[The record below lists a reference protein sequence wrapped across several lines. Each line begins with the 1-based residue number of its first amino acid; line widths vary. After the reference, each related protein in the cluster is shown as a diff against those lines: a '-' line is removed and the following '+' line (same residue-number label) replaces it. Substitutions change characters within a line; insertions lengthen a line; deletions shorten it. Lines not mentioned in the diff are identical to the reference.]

1 MNIARN
7 KAKYLPFFENMIVI
21 AEIALTLPVSNAWPE
36 RGASTL
42 KLVKSR
48 LRSRLKDDM
57 LQCLLHVKINGPDV
71 LSPDAKTIIKM
82 AAGEFLSRKKRITV
96 GYRSSEDI
104 VGNVVVTG
112 DDVNIEVSVGSNGGA
127 DEVGGERRR

>member
-7 KAKYLPFFENMIVI
+7 KAKYLPFFENMIVV
-21 AEIALTLPVSNAWPE
+21 AEIRVSNAWPE
-36 RGASTL
+36 RGASAL

-48 LRSRLKDDM
+48 LRSRLKNDM

-82 AAGEFLSRKKRITV
+82 AADEFLSRKKTQ
-96 GYRSSEDI
+96 RSWLPI
-104 VGNVVVTG
+104 F
-112 DDVNIEVSVGSNGGA
+112 
-127 DEVGGERRR
+127 RRYSGKCCSYW